1 MFNPIQQKE
10 AEQEIYVSPTSDETL
25 QERYQRIQQ
34 EESALTE
41 AEIQEKIAQL
51 EVSSDLLDWEGNE

>member
-34 EESALTE
+34 EEAALTE

>member
-25 QERYQRIQQ
+25 QKRYQRIQQ